1 MRAAPRSW
9 PKGRNPARSNID
21 VFARPLAPRGG
32 SRKTTGVVCQPL
44 AFHEVLAAQHPDCE
58 RVRDHGMAQP
68 VNTLTSAAYGVA
80 SLPVWL
86 AARRSTGLV
95 RIELHAYAGALLAV
109 MAGSVRFHARV
120 PGSSHR
126 LHDGSLYVA
135 VSLGLLLLLPHA
147 EPVADSRAWRRFLL
161 AAATAGAAYAGGRS
175 SSRFCRPDSLLQ
187 LHGLWHVLSAGAAA
201 LVALAATDGRHEQ
214 RTAGHPSVGDG
225 LPHRRAAVWCHD
237 GSAHRLHVVHRD
249 PLAE

>member
-1 MRAAPRSW
+1 MCGVSRSW
-9 PKGRNPARSNID
+9 PKGRSLARSSAD
-21 VFARPLAPRGG
+21 VFARWLARRGG
-32 SRKTTGVVCQPL
+32 SQKTTGVVGRLL

-58 RVRDHGMAQP
+58 RVRDQGIAQP

-80 SLPVWL
+80 NLPVWL
-86 AARRSTGLV
+86 AARRSTGLL
-95 RIELHAYAGALLAV
+95 RIELHAYAVALLAV
-109 MAGSVRFHARV
+109 MAGSTRFHARV

-147 EPVADSRAWRRFLL
+147 DTVPDSRMRCRLLL
-161 AAATAGAAYAGGRS
+161 AAVTAGAAYAGGRS
-175 SSRFCRPDSLLQ
+175 SSRFCRPESLLQ

-201 LVALAATDGRHEQ
+201 FVACAATDGRHEQ
-214 RTAGHPSVGDG
+214 RTARQPSVGDE

-237 GSAHRLHVVHRD
+237 GPAHRLHVVHRD
-249 PLAE
+249 PSGE